1 MEDFLTQMMNDH
13 RDFDHGKLEGF
24 FGDTP
29 FNLFSE
35 WYKEAYETAQPEP
48 NAFVLSTVDKEN
60 KPSSRILYLKA
71 MSDNNFVFFTN
82 YNSHKGKDLEG
93 NNNASMLFFWP
104 GKERQI
110 RIEGEVVKISE
121 EESDAYFES
130 RPRSSQIGA
139 WASHQ
144 SDFLEERDDLE
155 NRLKDYASKFI
166 DVVPRPL
173 HWGGYML
180 KPRLIEFW
188 QGRPSRL
195 HDRIVF
201 EMEGNGDWKVY
212 RKNP

>member
-1 MEDFLTQMMNDH
+1 MEDFLAQMMNDH

-24 FGDTP
+24 FGETP
-29 FNLFSE
+29 FDLFSK
-35 WYKEAYETAQPEP
+35 WYREAFESGQLEP
-48 NAFVLSTVDKEN
+48 NAFVLSTVDIEN
-60 KPSSRILYLKA
+60 RPSSRILYLKA
-71 MSDNNFVFFTN
+71 MSENNFVFFTN
-82 YNSHKGKDLEG
+82 YSSHKGVDIEK

-110 RIEGEVVKISE
+110 RIEGEVMKISE
-121 EESDAYFES
+121 DESDAYFES

-144 SDFLEERDDLE
+144 SQLLIERDDLE
-155 NRLKDYASKFI
+155 NRVREYAAKFE
-166 DVVPRPL
+166 DKVPRPP

-195 HDRIVF
+195 HDRIIF
-201 EMEGNGDWKVY
+201 ELDGDSWKVY

>member
-1 MEDFLTQMMNDH
+1 MEDFLAQMMNDH

-24 FGDTP
+24 FGETP
-29 FNLFSE
+29 FDLFSK
-35 WYKEAYETAQPEP
+35 WYREAFESGQLEP
-48 NAFVLSTVDKEN
+48 NAFVLSTVDIEN
-60 KPSSRILYLKA
+60 RPSSRILYLKA
-71 MSDNNFVFFTN
+71 MSVNNFVFFTN
-82 YNSHKGKDLEG
+82 YSSHKGVDIEK

-110 RIEGEVVKISE
+110 RIEGEVMKISE
-121 EESDAYFES
+121 DESDAYFES

-144 SDFLEERDDLE
+144 SQLLIERDDLE
-155 NRLKDYASKFI
+155 NRVREYAAKFE
-166 DVVPRPL
+166 DKVPRPP

-195 HDRIVF
+195 HDRIIF
-201 EMEGNGDWKVY
+201 ELEGNSWKVY

>member
-1 MEDFLTQMMNDH
+1 MEDFLAQMMNDH

-24 FGDTP
+24 FGETP
-29 FNLFSE
+29 FDLFSK
-35 WYKEAYETAQPEP
+35 WYREAFESGQLEP
-48 NAFVLSTVDKEN
+48 NAFVLSTVDIEN
-60 KPSSRILYLKA
+60 RPSSRILYLKA
-71 MSDNNFVFFTN
+71 MSENNFVFFTN
-82 YNSHKGKDLEG
+82 YSSHKGVDIEK

-110 RIEGEVVKISE
+110 RIEGEVMKISE
-121 EESDAYFES
+121 DESDAYFES

-144 SDFLEERDDLE
+144 SQLLIERDDLE
-155 NRLKDYASKFI
+155 NRVREYAAKFE
-166 DVVPRPL
+166 DKVPRPP

-195 HDRIVF
+195 HDRIIF
-201 EMEGNGDWKVY
+201 ELEGDSWKVY

>member
-1 MEDFLTQMMNDH
+1 MEDFLAQMMNDH
-13 RDFDHGKLEGF
+13 RDFDYGKLEGF
-24 FGDTP
+24 FGETP
-29 FNLFSE
+29 FDLFSK
-35 WYKEAYETAQPEP
+35 WYREAFESGQLEP
-48 NAFVLSTVDKEN
+48 NAFVLSTVDIEN
-60 KPSSRILYLKA
+60 RPSSRILYLKA
-71 MSDNNFVFFTN
+71 MSENNFVFFTN
-82 YNSHKGKDLEG
+82 YSSHKGVDIEK

-110 RIEGEVVKISE
+110 RIEGEVMKISE
-121 EESDAYFES
+121 DESDAYFES

-144 SDFLEERDDLE
+144 SQLLIERDDLE
-155 NRLKDYASKFI
+155 NRVREYAAKFE
-166 DVVPRPL
+166 DKVPRPP

-195 HDRIVF
+195 HDRIIF
-201 EMEGNGDWKVY
+201 ELEGDSWKVY